1 MMSWKLMI
9 DIGHTAVALP
19 LAAAIAVWLVTGR
32 AWKLALCW
40 CLMFA
45 AGLSLVAS
53 SKIAFLGW
61 DTGIPSL
68 DFKALSGHA
77 LCATA
82 VLPVLFFVTLQET
95 SRSWRTGGVVFG
107 ICVSVVL
114 GLLLVHFR
122 FHTASEVLASSLL
135 GFSISLGYIRI
146 ARTLPAPG
154 LHRWT
159 VPMSV
164 LAFVL
169 MFGIKPSVVNHK
181 LDDVALYFSG
191 RDHPYKW
198 SEKLVCKVHNPASS
212 VNRWRGDRHLEEAH

>member
-32 AWKLALCW
+32 AWRLALCW

-61 DTGIPSL
+61 DAGIPAL
-68 DFKALSGHA
+68 EFKALSGHA

-82 VLPVLFFVTLQET
+82 VLPVLFFVILQEA
-95 SRSWRTGGVVFG
+95 SHSWRRGGVVFG
-107 ICVSVVL
+107 ICLSVAL
-114 GLLLVHFR
+114 GVLLVHFK
-122 FHTASEVLASSLL
+122 FHSASEVFVSSLL
-135 GFSISLGYIRI
+135 GLSISLGYIRI
-146 ARTLPAPG
+146 ASALPRPG
-154 LHRWT
+154 LSPWT

-169 MFGIKPSVVNHK
+169 MFGIKPSVVSHK
-181 LDDVALYFSG
+181 LDDVALYLSG

-198 SEKLVCKVHNPASS
+198 SEKLVCKVHNPASPM
-212 VNRWRGDRHLEEAH
+212 NR